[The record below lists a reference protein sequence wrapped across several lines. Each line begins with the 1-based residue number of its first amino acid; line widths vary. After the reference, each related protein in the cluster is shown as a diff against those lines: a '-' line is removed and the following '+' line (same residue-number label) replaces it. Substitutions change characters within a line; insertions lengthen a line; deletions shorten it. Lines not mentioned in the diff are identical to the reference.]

1 MYILYG
7 VDCTVPVYIHP
18 FTYLHSSI
26 GKRSHSQAPVSI
38 FRDVCEGGREEG
50 KKAVSAPTT
59 TMAISTLT
67 SRKVNSI
74 LLSSSQIVRTFQYK

>member
-1 MYILYG
+1 MRLYVYG

-50 KKAVSAPTT
+50 IGGDWA
-59 TMAISTLT
+59 
-67 SRKVNSI
+67 
-74 LLSSSQIVRTFQYK
+74 